1 MSSKKPGPLEPVP
14 VRATC
19 PVCGKA
25 SYSSTGMHP
34 QCAVARGDAEHRAA
48 LKASLATAQ
57 VEMPVKQPVKEWRSW
72 YSQSKTIHLHDPD
85 VQVPS
90 DAQPTTVSHTDG
102 LIQGPTLGV
111 MTMNSKNVPDRT
123 ITQQVRNKLTGR
135 GLAAPCHVSVATQN
149 GDVTLS
155 GTVQFAH
162 QKGMA
167 VRLVSVISG
176 VRRVVDRLTVKAAV
190 KY

>member
-1 MSSKKPGPLEPVP
+1 
-14 VRATC
+14 
-19 PVCGKA
+19 
-25 SYSSTGMHP
+25 MHP

-48 LKASLATAQ
+48 LKTRLATDQ
-57 VEMPVKQPVKEWRSW
+57 VEMPVKQPVKGRQSW
-72 YSQSKTIHLHDPD
+72 YSQSKAIHLHDPD
-85 VQVPS
+85 AQVS
-90 DAQPTTVSHTDG
+90 ADEQPTTVSHADG
-102 LIQGPTLGV
+102 PIHGPTLGV
-111 MTMNSKNVPDRT
+111 MTMNTKIVPDRT
-123 ITQQVRNKLTGR
+123 ITQQVQNKLTGR
-135 GLAAPCHVSVATQN
+135 GLSAPCHVSVATQN